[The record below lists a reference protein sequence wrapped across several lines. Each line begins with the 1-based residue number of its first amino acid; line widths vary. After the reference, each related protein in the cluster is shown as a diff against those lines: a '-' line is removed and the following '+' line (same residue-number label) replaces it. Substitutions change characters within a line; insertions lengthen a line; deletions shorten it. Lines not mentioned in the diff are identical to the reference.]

1 MNVSNPTE
9 SAAQPGSRDRKGLF
23 QLQAYRVLH
32 PVERLKAVVD
42 PRLVELFHR
51 IMRGGQDCALCRQTL
66 DLDAESLASP
76 GVIGYLHGDLPAEV
90 PFVGVAACI
99 SCTFRLGDEGVLRAI
114 GQEFVDSCA
123 GGGTVELVRGGAA

>member
-1 MNVSNPTE
+1 MYVSKPTE
-9 SAAQPGSRDRKGLF
+9 SAVQSGSRDRKGLF

-51 IMRGGQDCALCRQTL
+51 IMRGEQDCAICQTTL
-66 DLDAESLASP
+66 HLDASLASP
-76 GVIGYLHGDLPAEV
+76 GVAGYLHGDFPKGVEIV
-90 PFVGVAACI
+90 CVAACTA
-99 SCTFRLGDEGVLRAI
+99 CTLKLGDEGVLRAI

-123 GGGTVELVRGGAA
+123 GGGSVQLVQSGVA